1 MFRMQTRAE
10 AVGTGVFAPLNTVHV
25 RYRGMFVELFKA
37 CPGLCKG
44 GLKEVSVP
52 ILHLLCLNSDSQGP
66 FDKYTL
72 LSTCLA
78 PHAAVSGEALRAR
91 L

>member
-44 GLKEVSVP
+44 GLNEVSVP
-52 ILHLLCLNSDSQGP
+52 TLLLLCLSSKLQGHLAS
-66 FDKYTL
+66 TL
-72 LSTCLA
+72 LSTRMT
-78 PHAAVSGEALRAR
+78 PHVAVPGEALCAR